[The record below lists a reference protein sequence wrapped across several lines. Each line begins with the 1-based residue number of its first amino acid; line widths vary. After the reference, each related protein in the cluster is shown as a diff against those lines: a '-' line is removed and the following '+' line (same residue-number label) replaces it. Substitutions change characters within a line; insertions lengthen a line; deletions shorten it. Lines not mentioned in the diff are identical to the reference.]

1 MIDGKNNVVGG
12 IAFLI
17 FILVLA
23 IGGFFLTKSLTSKD
37 NDSNNTKVQ
46 KDVLTNEHK
55 IDKEKDF
62 IYYSN
67 EKFISIEPDIT
78 YKDVTINLDTAET
91 INKEL
96 KTELDSIRNTVK
108 YIKDNELDPNRE
120 IMYEDEI
127 YSASE
132 RNYETYEY
140 KEYISLLV
148 KDYEFNCYDGS
159 LLKRLKSYVFNVT
172 TGKLL
177 LDNDLLD
184 MYNTNMDIIKA
195 MARDQLLKDQVIEEE
210 VELINIE
217 ETINGLNDSSNYAIY
232 IDKYGDL
239 YISYIVKTSQVDYN
253 ETMKL
258 N

>member
-1 MIDGKNNVVGG
+1 MNDTKNNVIGG
-12 IAFLI
+12 FVFLI
-17 FILVLA
+17 IILVLA
-23 IGGFFLTKSLTSKD
+23 VGGFFLTKSLTADKD
-37 NDSNNTKVQ
+37 DSETKI
-46 KDVLTNEHK
+46 KEEVLSDEHK

-91 INKEL
+91 INREL
-96 KTELDSIRNTVK
+96 KTELDTIRNSVK

-159 LLKRLKSYVFNVT
+159 LLKKLRSYVFNVS
-172 TGKLL
+172 TGKMLL
-177 LDNDLLD
+177 VNDLLEMYEVD
-184 MYNTNMDIIKA
+184 MEEVKSDIRIKL
-195 MARDQLLKDQVIEEE
+195 QNDQVIEEE
-210 VELINIE
+210 VELIKIE
-217 ETINGLNDSSNYAIY
+217 ETINGLNDPANYALY

-239 YISYIVKTSQVDYN
+239 NISYIVKTNQVDYN
-253 ETMKL
+253 ESMKL
-258 N
+258 S